1 MSSEKLNSHC
11 TDISLVTRK
20 RKKCS
25 DETYEEQVTST
36 SHLNTTI
43 ARLQADLTISNAV
56 NQGLQKELKL
66 ARIERSDMEIKQRQT
81 TLTITALQEE
91 NEILKKCLT
100 DASAKICQLTEDFDE
115 ANGAIAELEIREVDD
130 RKYLHALNLKALAA
144 MSELQT
150 ARLTIT
156 QMATTLTEK
165 GTLKKVNKGLEKK
178 LKGANAQIFQLTEDF
193 YEANAAIKEMEIREI
208 DDRKYLHALNR
219 KALDAMSDLQ
229 TARLTITHMNDTLT
243 EFREDMNIA
252 ENKITTL
259 KSLVSLKDILLK
271 QKDNVIEDM
280 KRKESS
286 IDIALEEPLEE
297 P

>member
-178 LKGANAQIFQLTEDF
+178 LKDANAQIFQLTEDF
-193 YEANAAIKEMEIREI
+193 NEANAAIKELEIREI

>member
-66 ARIERSDMEIKQRQT
+66 ARIERSDLEIKQQQT
-81 TLTITALQEE
+81 ALTITALQEE
-91 NEILKKCLT
+91 NEILKKSLT
-100 DASAKICQLTEDFDE
+100 DASAKICQLTEDFDK

-193 YEANAAIKEMEIREI
+193 NEANAAIKELEIREI
-208 DDRKYLHALNR
+208 DDRKYLHALNQ

-271 QKDNVIEDM
+271 QKENVIEDM

>member
-66 ARIERSDMEIKQRQT
+66 ARIEKSDLEIKQQQT
-81 TLTITALQEE
+81 ALTITALQEE
-91 NEILKKCLT
+91 NEILKKSLT
-100 DASAKICQLTEDFDE
+100 DASAKISQLTEDFDE

-229 TARLTITHMNDTLT
+229 TARLTITLVNDTLT

-271 QKDNVIEDM
+271 QKENVIEDM

>member
-66 ARIERSDMEIKQRQT
+66 ARIERSDLEIKQQQT
-81 TLTITALQEE
+81 ALTITALQEE
-91 NEILKKCLT
+91 NEILKKSLT
-100 DASAKICQLTEDFDE
+100 DASAKICQLTEDFDK

-178 LKGANAQIFQLTEDF
+178 LKDANAQIFQLTEDF
-193 YEANAAIKEMEIREI
+193 NEANAAIKELEIREI

-219 KALDAMSDLQ
+219 KAFG
-229 TARLTITHMNDTLT
+229 RH
-243 EFREDMNIA
+243 
-252 ENKITTL
+252 
-259 KSLVSLKDILLK
+259 V
-271 QKDNVIEDM
+271 
-280 KRKESS
+280 
-286 IDIALEEPLEE
+286 
-297 P
+297 

>member
-66 ARIERSDMEIKQRQT
+66 ARIERSDLEIKQQQT
-81 TLTITALQEE
+81 ALTITALQEE

-178 LKGANAQIFQLTEDF
+178 LKDANAQIFQLTEDF

-271 QKDNVIEDM
+271 QKENVIEDM

>member
-178 LKGANAQIFQLTEDF
+178 LKDANAQIFQLTEDF
-193 YEANAAIKEMEIREI
+193 NEANAAIKELEIREI

-271 QKDNVIEDM
+271 QKENVIEDM

>member
-66 ARIERSDMEIKQRQT
+66 ARIEKSDLEIKQQQT
-81 TLTITALQEE
+81 ALTITALQEE
-91 NEILKKCLT
+91 NEILKKSWT
-100 DASAKICQLTEDFDE
+100 DASAKISQLTEDFDE

-271 QKDNVIEDM
+271 QKENVIEDM

>member
-66 ARIERSDMEIKQRQT
+66 ARIERSDLEIKQQQT
-81 TLTITALQEE
+81 ALTITALQEE
-91 NEILKKCLT
+91 NEILKKSLT
-100 DASAKICQLTEDFDE
+100 DASAKISQLTEDFDK

-271 QKDNVIEDM
+271 QKENVIEDM

>member
-208 DDRKYLHALNR
+208 DDRKYLHALNQ

-271 QKDNVIEDM
+271 QKENVIEDM

>member
-66 ARIERSDMEIKQRQT
+66 ARIERSDMEIKQQQT

-178 LKGANAQIFQLTEDF
+178 LKDANAQIFQLTEDF
-193 YEANAAIKEMEIREI
+193 NEANAAIKELEIREI

-271 QKDNVIEDM
+271 QKENVIEDM

>member
-66 ARIERSDMEIKQRQT
+66 ARIERSDLEIKQQQT
-81 TLTITALQEE
+81 ALTITALQEE
-91 NEILKKCLT
+91 NEILKKSLT
-100 DASAKICQLTEDFDE
+100 DASSKICQLTEDFDK

-178 LKGANAQIFQLTEDF
+178 LKEANAQIFQLTEDF

-271 QKDNVIEDM
+271 QKENVIEDM

>member
-66 ARIERSDMEIKQRQT
+66 ARIERSDLEIKQQQT
-81 TLTITALQEE
+81 ALTITALQEE

-178 LKGANAQIFQLTEDF
+178 LKDANAQIFQLTEDF
-193 YEANAAIKEMEIREI
+193 NEANAAIKELEIREI

-271 QKDNVIEDM
+271 QKENVIEDM